1 MRGARRHFVLGVFC
15 ALGCAFI
22 LAPLLIIIVSSF
34 SSVAFNVFP
43 PPGWSTRWYANMLA
57 QSSFGLAAVR
67 SVVLGLLVTA
77 LSLVIGTMASYAL
90 MRHRLPGAGL
100 IRAFVMAPVV
110 VPKIVLGVAV
120 FMFFVRLGVASDY
133 SSLLLTHTLVSFP
146 FVVAVVSA
154 ALANF
159 DWSLEEAARD
169 LGAGR
174 LTAFRRVLVPE
185 IRVSLL
191 IGAVFAFMTSF
202 DQVETTLFLVRPG
215 ENTLPIEMF
224 LYLQKWQDPTIAA
237 LSVVLILFA
246 AILVVV
252 LSAALRNRQQAIGLL
267 RRQDGMDMSEGT
279 T

>member
-1 MRGARRHFVLGVFC
+1 MKRTPRHLLLSMFC
-15 ALGCAFI
+15 ALGCVFI
-22 LAPLLIIIVSSF
+22 LAPLVIIVVSSF

-43 PPGWSTRWYANMLA
+43 PPGWSTRWYANMMA
-57 QSSFGLAAVR
+57 QTTFGVAAVR

-100 IRAFVMAPVV
+100 IRAFVLAPVV

-120 FMFFVRLGVASDY
+120 FMFFVRLGVANDY

-174 LTAFRRVLVPE
+174 VTAFRRVLVPE

-191 IGAVFAFMTSF
+191 IGGVFAFMTSF

-246 AILVVV
+246 SVLVVI
-252 LSAALRNRQQAIGLL
+252 LSTALRNRQQAFGLL
-267 RRQDGMDMSEGT
+267 GGRDVMDMNEGT